1 MDMKSK
7 ILVMAVMG
15 AALWGGLV
23 LSAQAGKTTAEPVY
37 TAAQAARGE
46 AVYTKNCIE
55 CHLRD
60 LTGGNPEA
68 APAPALTGNEFTS
81 YWNGKSIDG
90 VWDSIRMNMP
100 KSDPGTITPEQSADI
115 LAYIISFNKGPS
127 GSTELPPQ
135 ADVLKSIKFK
145 F

>member
-1 MDMKSK
+1 MKPR
-7 ILVMAVMG
+7 ILIMAVMG
-15 AALWGGLV
+15 AAAWGGLV

-46 AVYTKNCIE
+46 TVYTKSCIE

-60 LTGGNPEA
+60 LTGGNPES
-68 APAPALTGNEFTS
+68 APAPALTGTEFTS
-81 YWNGKSIDG
+81 YWNGKSIGD
-90 VWDSIRMNMP
+90 VWDAIRMNMP

-115 LAYIISFNKGPS
+115 LAYIISFNRGPA
-127 GSTELPPQ
+127 GSTELPAQ
-135 ADVLKSIKFK
+135 ADVLKTIKFK